1 MSDAL
6 DDFFAADEFS
16 DGYDTDTG
24 KPGIMLVANAIQ
36 FWTAQHYVSMTHSY
50 PSVRET
56 ALAFKMTDANVRRAV
71 EAHPWMFVYG
81 PDDDPTKQFIEHEGE

>member
-1 MSDAL
+1 MG
-6 DDFFAADEFS
+6 DFFAADEFS

-36 FWTAQHYVSMTHSY
+36 FWASQNYRCT
-50 PSVRET
+50 VRE
-56 ALAFKMTDANVRRAV
+56 AAIAFKMTDADVRRAV
-71 EAHPWMFVYG
+71 IAHYWMFITG